1 MVILQEVKM
10 RHLSRSLQER
20 LSILYVTVWLHWG
33 KDINDSVYSQLHRG
47 LSLILSFQIFT
58 RLWRRAERWC
68 CWTGERPGA
77 RPAWSRTAQLRR
89 NRRAWS
95 WTSRPTGW
103 LWRPAEHLHGDRSL
117 LIIKYWVSMGDV
129 ISQQALA
136 VLQGL
141 WRPANSLH
149 PLLFQNAY
157 KVMFT
162 LITWREYESRL
173 HKFDITGSKQAVQF
187 GTLAFSLFSP
197 RPLPTPRPV
206 EWLPSKQRE
215 RFDS

>member
-1 MVILQEVKM
+1 M
-10 RHLSRSLQER
+10 
-20 LSILYVTVWLHWG
+20 
-33 KDINDSVYSQLHRG
+33 YSQLHWG

-58 RLWRRAERWC
+58 RLSKRAERWC

-95 WTSRPTGW
+95 WTSRPRGW

-117 LIIKYWVSMGDV
+117 FIIKQHWVSYRCDV

-141 WRPANSLH
+141 WTACTRCWSRMLTKSC
-149 PLLFQNAY
+149 LLSWHGSAGGQ
-157 KVMFT
+157 VC
-162 LITWREYESRL
+162 EYESRL
-173 HKFDITGSKQAVQF
+173 HKFDITGSEQAVQF
-187 GTLAFSLFSP
+187 GTLAFSRFFTT
-197 RPLPTPRPV
+197 PLPTPRPV

-215 RFDS
+215 GFDG